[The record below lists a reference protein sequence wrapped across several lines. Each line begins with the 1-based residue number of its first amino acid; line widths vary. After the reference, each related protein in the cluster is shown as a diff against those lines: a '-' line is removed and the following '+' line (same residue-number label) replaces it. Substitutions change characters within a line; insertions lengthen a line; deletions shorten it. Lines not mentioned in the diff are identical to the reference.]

1 MRRILRG
8 QQGFTLVEVLIV
20 VAILA
25 ILAAVAVPT
34 VAKVTSR
41 SETNAAA
48 AELANVQAAMDT
60 MMSDRSQET
69 VTAILEA
76 NAICDMTSFP
86 DSTYK
91 LNGDTTYGDYMRQAT
106 TRYKYYCSTSG
117 KVSQGAKCQ

>member
-1 MRRILRG
+1 MRGILRG

-60 MMSDRSQET
+60 MMSDRSQES
-69 VTAILEA
+69 VTEILEA
-76 NAICDMTSFP
+76 NAICAMASFP

-106 TRYKYYCSTSG
+106 TRYKYYTSTGG